1 MTRVN
6 DPRAFGKVAVL
17 YGGES
22 SEREVS
28 LMTGKAVL
36 QALLSAGVD
45 ATGVDTRD
53 HPISRLAGAGFD
65 RVWLAL
71 HGRGYEDGAVQGV
84 LDLCGLPY
92 TGSGVLGSAL
102 AMDKRRSKML
112 FESIGLSTP
121 PWLYTDNANDHAR
134 VLDQIGLPCVIKPA
148 REGSSVGVSLVH
160 EAEQLTPALRVAAAA
175 GNELIVERLIEGPE
189 YTAGVLNDEVLPL
202 IHIETPRT
210 FYDYKAKYESDR
222 TLYHCPCGLPADRER
237 ELAELSKQAF
247 DVVAATGWGRVDL
260 ILDKDGTAHF
270 LEVNTIPGMTSH
282 SLVPMAAAQA
292 GIDFETLV
300 CRVLETSFNNGAGQ

>member
-1 MTRVN
+1 MTN
-6 DPRAFGKVAVL
+6 DPQIFGRVAVL

-28 LMTGKAVL
+28 LLTGKAVL
-36 QALLSAGVD
+36 QALLSRGVD

-53 HPISRLAGAGFD
+53 FPISQLQDAGYD

-71 HGRGYEDGAVQGV
+71 HGRGYEDGAVQGA

-102 AMDKRRSKML
+102 AMDKRRSKLL
-112 FESIGLSTP
+112 FESVGLMTP
-121 PWLYTDNANDHAR
+121 AWLYTDTADD
-134 VLDQIGLPCVIKPA
+134 LDRILDEIGLPCVIKPA
-148 REGSSVGVSLVH
+148 REGSSVGVSLVRKVD
-160 EAEQLTPALRVAAAA
+160 ELQPALQIAAQN
-175 GNELIVERLIEGPE
+175 GNEVIVERLIEGPE
-189 YTAGVLNDEVLPL
+189 YTAGVLNDQVLPL

-210 FYDYKAKYESDR
+210 FYDYKAKYFSDR
-222 TLYHCPCGLPADRER
+222 TQYHCPCGLPAER
-237 ELAELSKQAF
+237 EAELAQLCKKAF
-247 DVVAATGWGRVDL
+247 DIVAATGWGRVDL
-260 ILDKDGTAHF
+260 MLDSDGAAQF

-292 GIDFETLV
+292 GIDFATLT
-300 CRVLETSFNNGAGQ
+300 CRVLETSFADPVPA